1 MTLGVLVGETSVKH
15 MKIWKEERTDLM
27 RTIHPCMLIH
37 QDSQLDIL
45 DFLFWR
51 MGVHLV
57 ALADSLPWPLFQ
69 LLLRLTPYLIG
80 PSS

>member
-45 DFLFWR
+45 FWISFF
-51 MGVHLV
+51 GGWE
-57 ALADSLPWPLFQ
+57 S
-69 LLLRLTPYLIG
+69 I
-80 PSS
+80 